1 MRGAKQRKAKRRKS
15 REKQARLQRNKVPE
29 PVPES
34 GQRGSAWVPGQCKGR
49 GCELLWT
56 KASEWVIVKGLDAET
71 VASPGM
77 AMAGRKQKRW
87 PTKKLNFRP
96 AAEPVARDGWLA
108 RQTTAQQRSSGSIC
122 QRRPPAQLPQAW
134 PVSLDRSAVA
144 RYTTW
149 LEAQVRQR
157 AESIAHYQRYR
168 ALRVSP
174 RGNPPQLVGLLGCN
188 ASQRCKLHVHVHV
201 PGWSLSLGG
210 KTKN

>member
-1 MRGAKQRKAKRRKS
+1 MRGAKQRRAKRRKS

-87 PTKKLNFRP
+87 PTKKLNLRP
-96 AAEPVARDGWLA
+96 AAEPVARDGWLPVKLLQYNSMNSVRPA
-108 RQTTAQQRSSGSIC
+108 PSASGGHRLNCHRPGPFRWTAAPSPAIQRGWRHRC
-122 QRRPPAQLPQAW
+122 
-134 PVSLDRSAVA
+134 
-144 RYTTW
+144 
-149 LEAQVRQR
+149 VRGQR
-157 AESIAHYQRYR
+157 A
-168 ALRVSP
+168 
-174 RGNPPQLVGLLGCN
+174 
-188 ASQRCKLHVHVHV
+188 
-201 PGWSLSLGG
+201 
-210 KTKN
+210 